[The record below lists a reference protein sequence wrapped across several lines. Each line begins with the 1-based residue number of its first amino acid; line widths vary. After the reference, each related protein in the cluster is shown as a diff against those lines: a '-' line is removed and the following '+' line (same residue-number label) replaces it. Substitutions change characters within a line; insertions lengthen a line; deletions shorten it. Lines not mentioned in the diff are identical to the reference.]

1 MSIHLLTGE
10 SASRFLDSPAGESKR
25 LLGLPTAR
33 LYADPDTQIGVAGG
47 ETYER
52 PGIAGSGAI
61 ACGLAACA
69 SVASRTL
76 LLARSDASAWRAEE
90 QAHSLCTKVEGADP
104 KRIKVTTAAAD
115 LASCDLVVEAVI
127 EELGPKV
134 DLLKATGDAAPDG
147 DLATTT
153 SSLSL
158 DELGSQSGHA
168 ERLFGLHP
176 FNPVVRMELI
186 ELCLPDAAREGIGR
200 RARTWCESIGK
211 TVVEVPNEPGFVVN
225 RLLFPYLF
233 DAVRLMEQT
242 GMNAEEVDR
251 CMTLGANYPMG
262 PLALLDLIGA
272 DVAVAIGEALYA
284 DSGEEHH
291 RPPGRL
297 IALVDEGKLGRKSG
311 AGFHDYD

>member
-1 MSIHLLTGE
+1 M
-10 SASRFLDSPAGESKR
+10 
-25 LLGLPTAR
+25 
-33 LYADPDTQIGVAGG
+33 AGG
-47 ETYER
+47 TTYER
-52 PGIAGSGAI
+52 PAIAGSGTI
-61 ACGLAACA
+61 ACGLAASA
-69 SVASRTL
+69 SVASRVL

-90 QAHSLCTKVEGADP
+90 QAHSLSAKVEGADA
-104 KRIKVTTAAAD
+104 KRIRVTTQAGEVAD
-115 LASCDLVVEAVI
+115 SDLVVEAVI

-134 DLLKATGDAAPDG
+134 DLLRTVGEAAADA

-158 DELGSQSGHA
+158 DEIGSQSGHA
-168 ERLFGLHP
+168 NRVFGLHP
-176 FNPVVRMELI
+176 FNPVTKMELI
-186 ELCLPDAAREGIGR
+186 ELCLPDSAREEIR
-200 RARTWCESIGK
+200 PRARAWGEAIGK

-242 GMNAEEVDR
+242 GMDAEGVDR

-262 PLALLDLIGA
+262 PLALLDLIGV

-297 IALVDEGKLGRKSG
+297 IALVDDGKLGRKSG
-311 AGFHDYD
+311 AGFYEYD

>member
-1 MSIHLLTGE
+1 M
-10 SASRFLDSPAGESKR
+10 
-25 LLGLPTAR
+25 
-33 LYADPDTQIGVAGG
+33 AGG

-52 PGIAGSGAI
+52 PAIAGSGTI
-61 ACGLAACA
+61 ATGLAACA
-69 SVASRTL
+69 TVASTVR

-90 QAHSLCTKVEGADP
+90 QSQALCAKLDGADA
-104 KRIKVTTAAAD
+104 KRIKVTTDPSD
-115 LASCDLVVEAVI
+115 LADCDLIIEAVI
-127 EELGPKV
+127 EELEPKA
-134 DLLKATGDAAPDG
+134 DLLETVGNAAGDA

-158 DELGSQSGHA
+158 DEIGSRGGHP
-168 ERLFGLHP
+168 ERTFGLHP
-176 FNPVVRMELI
+176 FNPVARMELI
-186 ELCLPDAAREGIGR
+186 ELCIPEAASEEIAP

-242 GMNAEEVDR
+242 GMKPEEVDR

-284 DSGEEHH
+284 DSQEEHH

-297 IALVDEGKLGRKSG
+297 ISLVDQGKLGRKAG
-311 AGFHDYD
+311 AGFYDYG

>member
-1 MSIHLLTGE
+1 
-10 SASRFLDSPAGESKR
+10 
-25 LLGLPTAR
+25 
-33 LYADPDTQIGVAGG
+33 VAGG

-69 SVASRTL
+69 SVSSRTL

-90 QAHSLCTKVEGADP
+90 QAHSLCAKVDGADP
-104 KRIKVTTAAAD
+104 NRIKVTTAAGD
-115 LASCDLVVEAVI
+115 LSSCDLVIEAVI

-134 DLLKATGDAAPDG
+134 DLLKAVGDAAADA
-147 DLATTT
+147 DLASTT

-158 DELGSQSGHA
+158 DELGSQSGQA

-176 FNPVVRMELI
+176 FNPVARMELI
-186 ELCLPDAAREGIGR
+186 ELCLPDRAREGIGP
-200 RARTWCESIGK
+200 RARAWCESIGK

-242 GMNAEEVDR
+242 GMKAEEVDR

-297 IALVDEGKLGRKSG
+297 IALVEEGKLGRKSG
-311 AGFHDYD
+311 VGFYEYD